1 MHLWEIVLAVQS
13 LQSQLDTLS
22 ATLQASLAE
31 YDTHC
36 EARQAEMA
44 NAQAVSEGPF

>member
-13 LQSQLDTLS
+13 LQSQLDTLA

-31 YDTHC
+31 YESHC
-36 EARQAEMA
+36 EARQAELA
-44 NAQAVSEGPF
+44 GAAALSEGPF